1 MNEPVAKAPR
11 KRNSA
16 SLNLLKVRQVQTAT
30 DGDHGDGGGL
40 LLRVRGDSA
49 SWVFRF
55 TAPTGRRREMGFGPA
70 HRGNAERAGASLTT
84 ARDMATK
91 AREQLRQGIDPI
103 DTRDGAKVA
112 ARQVEV
118 QQREAKRRERW
129 TLARAARDYHA
140 RVVEPSRSAKHAA
153 QWIASLENHVPPA
166 LWHTPIDAIEPPQ
179 LLGVL
184 QAVTP
189 HERARNVSSGSK
201 LQETVMRLRQR
212 LDAVFEDAIF
222 HKRCKSNP
230 AVAIRRKLREA
241 QPKRERGSFRALPY
255 REAPAF
261 MARLRMAEG
270 LAPRALELT
279 VLCAAR
285 TSEMLEAEWSEFD
298 LDAEIPTWVCPA
310 ERMKAGEAHTVFLSE
325 PAIEVL
331 RTLAGIDARLLFP
344 SSTKE
349 DQPLSNM
356 AMMLAVLDRL
366 GAREH
371 TTVHGLARATFS
383 TWANETGAARPDV
396 IEACLAHE
404 EGDRVRAAYNRAEFN
419 QERRRLLEA
428 WAAYLSRE
436 AGQVVPLKAA

>member
-1 MNEPVAKAPR
+1 MVITVTAAACCCASEAIRRHGSSASPHRPGAGARWASALRIAATLSVPARASPRLVTWPAGRASNCAKASTP
-11 KRNSA
+11 STHA
-16 SLNLLKVRQVQTAT
+16 
-30 DGDHGDGGGL
+30 
-40 LLRVRGDSA
+40 
-49 SWVFRF
+49 
-55 TAPTGRRREMGFGPA
+55 
-70 HRGNAERAGASLTT
+70 T
-84 ARDMATK
+84 AR
-91 AREQLRQGIDPI
+91 
-103 DTRDGAKVA
+103 KVA

-140 RVVEPSRSAKHAA
+140 RDVEPSRSAKHAA

-166 LWHTPIDAIEPPQ
+166 LWHTPVDAIEPAQ
-179 LLGVL
+179 QLGVL

-285 TSEMLEAEWSEFD
+285 TS
-298 LDAEIPTWVCPA
+298 
-310 ERMKAGEAHTVFLSE
+310 
-325 PAIEVL
+325 
-331 RTLAGIDARLLFP
+331 DAR
-344 SSTKE
+344 SG
-349 DQPLSNM
+349 
-356 AMMLAVLDRL
+356 V
-366 GAREH
+366 
-371 TTVHGLARATFS
+371 V
-383 TWANETGAARPDV
+383 
-396 IEACLAHE
+396 
-404 EGDRVRAAYNRAEFN
+404 RVRPRLRNPHLGLPGGADEGRRGAHGVRAH
-419 QERRRLLEA
+419 
-428 WAAYLSRE
+428 
-436 AGQVVPLKAA
+436 P